1 MRLCTS
7 ALGIVAPR
15 IAAMALLALMAVSC
29 GDRPAFAESG
39 GDALHD
45 TPKPP
50 RQEWTF
56 YGPLGK
62 FGQAQLR
69 RGLEVYRQVCANCH
83 SLKLVAFR
91 ELAAP
96 GGPGFTEAQ
105 AKAIAAEYTIEDGPN
120 DDGKMF
126 SRPGRLSDYFPSPFP
141 NEQAARAAL
150 TAIPPDLSVIAK
162 ARGYERG
169 FPLFLADPI
178 IQYQEHGVDYIYA
191 LLTGYTRA
199 DDPNWNE
206 YMPGNVIAMATPL
219 GDGMVEYSDGSP
231 RTMHQYARD
240 VSAFLM
246 WAAEPRLEERKRI
259 GFAVIIYLVVFA
271 GLLYLVKRKVWRK
284 VHAGH

>member
-1 MRLCTS
+1 MRFCTS
-7 ALGIVAPR
+7 PAR
-15 IAAMALLALMAVSC
+15 IAAIALLAVLASLPVC
-29 GDRPAFAESG
+29 VRGPAFAESSG

-50 RQEWTF
+50 RQDWSF

-62 FGQAQLR
+62 FDQAQLR

-150 TAIPPDLSVIAK
+150 TATPPDLSVIAK
-162 ARGYERG
+162 ARTYERG

-191 LLTGYTRA
+191 LLTGYTHE
-199 DDPNWNE
+199 DDPNWDE
-206 YMPGNVIAMATPL
+206 YVPGHVIAMAKPL
-219 GDGMVEYSDGSP
+219 GDGMVEYTDGSP
-231 RTMHQYARD
+231 RTMHQYAKD

-246 WAAEPRLEERKRI
+246 WAAEPRLEDRKKI

-271 GLLYLVKRKVWRK
+271 TLLYLVKRKIWRK
-284 VHAGH
+284 IHAAH